1 MGAKAA
7 RASIYVK
14 IKREN
19 GALASTLTA
28 VCTLQQVVCVSG

>member
-7 RASIYVK
+7 RAIYVK

-28 VCTLQQVVCVSG
+28 VRTLQQVVCVSG